1 MIDCVRVDLRDA
13 LPDLIHGHLDPARTA
28 EVEAH
33 VAGCAEC
40 AAELDLLRAA
50 LASAP
55 AAPIMNI
62 ARIAAALP
70 TPTRHGFVLHRGGAA
85 TAAPAAVRS
94 TRRRGIW
101 TRPSLRIAASL
112 AVVTA
117 GGLSLLVGRDV
128 LSPERQVGQSTVAVA
143 VGDTPR
149 PVPAPDAASGA
160 SGLAAGASAPQ
171 RQVATAS
178 NRIGLSLVSDVQEL
192 SDEHLATL
200 VNELDRIEAIP
211 AAEPEALTPVVGD
224 SESIG
229 AIR

>member
-1 MIDCVRVDLRDA
+1 MNDCVREELRDA
-13 LPDLIHGHLDPARTA
+13 LPDLIHGHLDAARTA

-40 AAELDLLRAA
+40 AAELDLLRTA

-55 AAPIMNI
+55 SAPMMNI
-62 ARIAAALP
+62 ELIAAALS

-85 TAAPAAVRS
+85 TEAATAVRS
-94 TRRRGIW
+94 ARRGIW
-101 TRPSLRIAASL
+101 TRPSLRIAAAL

-128 LSPERQVGQSTVAVA
+128 LTPERQVGQSRVA
-143 VGDTPR
+143 VGIDAGR
-149 PVPAPDAASGA
+149 PVPATDAASGA
-160 SGLAAGASAPQ
+160 SGQAPGASAPLQ
-171 RQVATAS
+171 QVATAD
-178 NRIGLSLVSDVQEL
+178 NRVGLSLVGDVQEL

-200 VNELDRIEAIP
+200 VDEMDRIEAIP
-211 AAEPEALTPVVGD
+211 AAEPDALTPVVGD

>member
-1 MIDCVRVDLRDA
+1 MNDCVRAELRDA
-13 LPDLIHGHLDPARTA
+13 LPDLIHGHLDAARMA

-40 AAELDLLRAA
+40 TAELNLLRAA

-55 AAPIMNI
+55 SPPIMNI
-62 ARIAAALP
+62 ERIAAALP
-70 TPTRHGFVLHRGGAA
+70 SPTKHGFVLHRGGAA
-85 TAAPAAVRS
+85 TEPATPLRS
-94 TRRRGIW
+94 TRRGIW
-101 TRPSLRIAASL
+101 TRPSLRVAATL

-128 LSPERQVGQSTVAVA
+128 LNPERQVGQSIVV
-143 VGDTPR
+143 VGIG
-149 PVPAPDAASGA
+149 PAQPASGTDGAPTASGAASGA
-160 SGLAAGASAPQ
+160 SEPE
-171 RQVATAS
+171 RQIATAS
-178 NRIGLSLVSDVQEL
+178 NRIGLSLVGDVQEL

-200 VNELDRIEAIP
+200 VDEMDRIEAIP
-211 AAEPEALTPVVGD
+211 AEEPEALTPVVGD